1 MRHSIRTLATTL
13 LLLVVSAIIYAQQ
26 PAGITADKATR
37 ITAPVTLTVQSGGN
51 FIRFDETYLPAVVT
65 YVSSAPF
72 GTIPAALVMGDTI
85 DAEMVFANCGMS
97 WQWTIEEA
105 ENDQIVEIKAHE
117 NALINVAPHTCDN
130 TFSDTTAVACD
141 SLLWKGEWRYAS
153 GDYEYVTE
161 NAAGCDSIVTLHLTI
176 NHSTAGEET
185 LTACDSL
192 LWNGKWYKAS
202 GDYEYMTTNAAGC
215 DSTATLH
222 LTVGHSYNDT
232 LDDVKACDSYVW
244 RGPTDTTIHDS
255 GTYTRRFKSVHGCDS
270 LVTLTVTIGKS
281 YDAKDV
287 ITAYDSYTWKDGN
300 TYKKSISGPVWELS
314 TIDGCDSTVTL
325 NLTIRHLVTDTFVR
339 PLCATELPYEWYGK
353 KCNESGLYSSDTI
366 PGKAV
371 GGVYMDTVHT
381 VDLMVI
387 PVLTGDTAATACNSF
402 TWYGTTYKQ
411 SGTPT
416 HKLMSQYDCD
426 SIVTLHLTI
435 NQPSASEE
443 TMRACESYE
452 WNGVVYTKS
461 GDYTFETTN
470 IAGCDSVATLHLTVS
485 YSSTSEL
492 IVEKCERYTSPA
504 GHEYTESGTF
514 TETITNK
521 AGCDSTITIYLTILH
536 DCLQPT
542 EYDTVYFCPGFNR
555 EHEERVSEALIR
567 RYMPYTYQSPA
578 EWDYMEGVMLQT
590 EHDRTLMDLARAE
603 ANLLNHYVGE
613 LTPVERIVWSV
624 RYDKSNVYTPIE
636 TGDQPQWINAGRL
649 AVQIQFRCGEMYN
662 TAYPMD
668 TEMVNSEETKG
679 RKILR
684 NGQIII
690 IRNGKEYNL
699 LGEKIQ

>member
-1 MRHSIRTLATTL
+1 MML
-13 LLLVVSAIIYAQQ
+13 LLLAVSTCAIHAQQ
-26 PAGITADKATR
+26 AAGTTVDRATR
-37 ITAPVTLTVQSGGN
+37 VYAPTTLTVQSGSN
-51 FIRFDETYLPAVVT
+51 YIRIDADHLPATVT
-65 YVSSAPF
+65 YVADTAF
-72 GTIPAALVMGDTI
+72 GPVPTAMVMEDTL
-85 DAEMVFANCGMS
+85 DAQMLFFNCQMA
-97 WQWTIEEA
+97 WRWELTEA
-105 ENDQIVEIKAHE
+105 ENAKIMEIKAHE
-117 NALINVAPHTCDN
+117 NASILVNPFTCAV
-130 TFSDTTAVACD
+130 TTSDTTATACG
-141 SLLWKGEWRYAS
+141 SYEWRGKWYEQS

-176 NHSTAGEET
+176 NHPTTGEET
-185 LTACDSL
+185 LTDCDSL

-202 GDYEYMTTNAAGC
+202 GDYEYHTTNAAGC
-215 DSTATLH
+215 DSTAILH
-222 LTVGHSYNDT
+222 LTIHHSVSVTLPDTVGCIRDFADGYWFIDT
-232 LDDVKACDSYVW
+232 LI
-244 RGPTDTTIHDS
+244 TTP
-255 GTYTRRFKSVHGCDS
+255 GTYTRHLQTIWGCDS
-270 LVTLTVTIGKS
+270 VLTQHVTI
-281 YDAKDV
+281 AKETYGTDV
-287 ITAYDSYTWKDGN
+287 VTAYDSYQWADGW
-300 TYKKSISGPVWELS
+300 TYTKSISGPVVEYMANA
-314 TIDGCDSTVTL
+314 TGCDSIVTL
-325 NLTIRHLVTDTFVR
+325 NLTIRHLQVKDTFVR
-339 PLCATELPYEWYGK
+339 SLCETELPYEWYGK
-353 KCNESGLYSSDTI
+353 KYNESGLYSSDTI

-381 VDLMVI
+381 VDLTVI
-387 PVLTGDTAATACNSF
+387 PVLTGDTTATACSSF

-443 TMRACESYE
+443 TKQVCDSYK
-452 WNGVVYTKS
+452 WNGVTYTES

-470 IAGCDSVATLHLTVS
+470 IAGCDSIATLHLTVS

-514 TETITNK
+514 IETITNK

>member
-1 MRHSIRTLATTL
+1 MKKTKRHIVLGL
-13 LLLVVSAIIYAQQ
+13 MMLMLLVMPGVIRAQQ
-26 PAGITADKATR
+26 AAGITPDKANR
-37 ITAPVTLTVQSGGN
+37 ITVPTTLTVQSGSN
-51 FIRFDETYLPAVVT
+51 YIRFEAELLPAVVT
-65 YVSSAPF
+65 YIPSAPF
-72 GTIPAALVMGDTI
+72 GTIPMAVVMGDTI
-85 DAEMVFANCGMS
+85 AAEVVFADCGMT
-97 WQWTIEEA
+97 WRWAIEEG
-105 ENDQIVEIKAHE
+105 ESDKIIEIKAHE
-117 NALINVAPHTCDN
+117 KATILATPYVCEPTY
-130 TFSDTTAVACD
+130 SDTTAVACD
-141 SLLWKGEWRYAS
+141 SLLWNGVWYKQS
-153 GDYEYVTE
+153 GDYEY
-161 NAAGCDSIVTLHLTI
+161 L
-176 NHSTAGEET
+176 
-185 LTACDSL
+185 
-192 LWNGKWYKAS
+192 
-202 GDYEYMTTNAAGC
+202 TTNAAGC

-222 LTVGHSYNDT
+222 LTVGHSYNRT

-244 RGPTDTTIHDS
+244 RGPTDTTIYDS

-281 YDAKDV
+281 YLDAKDV
-287 ITAYDSYTWKDGN
+287 VTAYDSYTWKDGN
-300 TYKKSISGPVWELS
+300 TYKKSISGPVLELS

-339 PLCATELPYEWYGK
+339 TLCATELPYEWFGK
-353 KCNESGLYSSDTI
+353 KYNESGLYSSDTI
-366 PGKAV
+366 EGKAV

-381 VDLMVI
+381 VDLTVI
-387 PVLTGDTAATACNSF
+387 PVTTGDTTATACRSF
-402 TWYGTTYKQ
+402 TWYGTTYTQ
-411 SGTPT
+411 SGAPT

-443 TMRACESYE
+443 TKQVCDSYK
-452 WNGVVYTKS
+452 WNGVTYTAS

-470 IAGCDSVATLHLTVS
+470 IAGCDSIATLHLTVS

-603 ANLLNHYVGE
+603 ANLLSHYVGE

>member
-1 MRHSIRTLATTL
+1 M
-13 LLLVVSAIIYAQQ
+13 
-26 PAGITADKATR
+26 
-37 ITAPVTLTVQSGGN
+37 
-51 FIRFDETYLPAVVT
+51 
-65 YVSSAPF
+65 
-72 GTIPAALVMGDTI
+72 ALVMGDTI
-85 DAEMVFANCGMS
+85 EGEVIFSSCRMVWRWAV
-97 WQWTIEEA
+97 EEG
-105 ENDQIVEIKAHE
+105 ESDKIIEIKAHE
-117 NALINVAPHTCDN
+117 NALIHVAPYVCEPTY
-130 TFSDTTAVACD
+130 SDTTAVACD
-141 SLLWKGEWRYAS
+141 SLLWNGVWYKQS
-153 GDYEYVTE
+153 GDYEY
-161 NAAGCDSIVTLHLTI
+161 L
-176 NHSTAGEET
+176 
-185 LTACDSL
+185 
-192 LWNGKWYKAS
+192 
-202 GDYEYMTTNAAGC
+202 TTNAAGC

-222 LTVGHSYNDT
+222 LTVGHSYNRT

-244 RGPTDTTIHDS
+244 GDTTIYDS
-255 GTYTRRFKSVHGCDS
+255 GTYTRHFKALHGCDS

-281 YDAKDV
+281 YLDAKDV
-287 ITAYDSYTWKDGN
+287 VTAYDSYTWKNGM
-300 TYKKSISGPVWELS
+300 TYKKSISGPVLELS

-353 KCNESGLYSSDTI
+353 KYNESGLYSSDTI
-366 PGKAV
+366 PGKVV

-381 VDLMVI
+381 VDLTVI
-387 PVLTGDTAATACNSF
+387 PVLTGDTTATACNSF

-443 TMRACESYE
+443 TKQVCDSYK
-452 WNGVVYTKS
+452 WNGVTYTES

-470 IAGCDSVATLHLTVS
+470 IAGCDSIAMLHLTVS

-492 IVEKCERYTSPA
+492 IVEKCERYTSPT

-514 TETITNK
+514 IETITNK